1 MPEEK
6 VKLSVIMPAYNVEL
20 YVRESLISV
29 CKQLPDNAELIIIND
44 GSTDNTAQ
52 TITETI
58 ANYRQKNITYLSQ
71 NNHGIAYTRNEG
83 IKHARGEYITFIDSD
98 DFWSDDYIEVISP
111 HLQNDYDIIEYGVKR
126 FIIDKDKIVT
136 KTIIHNINLPGENQL
151 ERVFRLSRWFTFSR
165 VYKKELWENIQFPNG
180 RRYEDVAIVPI
191 IYMKSRVIKTLDNA
205 IIYYRDNPTSIVNN
219 VINTDTDDI
228 MHAITHV
235 REYFKKHHNEHIH
248 LYSLAMIRIAVS
260 LKIMNQK
267 LNKSSKKREFKNIL
281 QVIVNDIDYKKINLS
296 DLKRLVYLYLPQ
308 IFCNVILSL
317 KIKYTLIKNRNYIT

>member
-29 CKQLPDNAELIIIND
+29 CKQLPDYAELIIIND

-58 ANYRQKNITYLSQ
+58 ANYRQKNITYLSR

-136 KTIIHNINLPGENQL
+136 KTIIHNINLSGENQL
-151 ERVFRLSRWFTFSR
+151 ERIFRLSRWFTFSR
-165 VYKKELWENIQFPNG
+165 VYKKELWDNIQFPNG

-205 IIYYRDNPTSIVNN
+205 IVYYRDNPTSIVNN

-228 MHAITHV
+228 MHAIMHV
-235 REYFKKHHNEHIH
+235 REYFKKHHNEHMH

-267 LNKSSKKREFKNIL
+267 LNKSSKKRELKNIL
-281 QVIVNDIDYKKINLS
+281 QVIANDIDYKKINLS

-308 IFCNVILSL
+308 LFCNVILSL